1 MGTWCPPSLEYGRGE
16 RDAER
21 KGIPSIL
28 DHTVLDRA
36 EDLQPVEVLDRK
48 AVANSLPDH
57 DKERDLVVVIIGF
70 MESVW
75 IVTTNNVW
83 IRSFAH

>member
-36 EDLQPVEVLDRK
+36 EGFQPSKVLAGK
-48 AVANSLPDH
+48 ALATIRPDY
-57 DKERDLVVVIIGF
+57 DKQRDLVFVIICYR
-70 MESVW
+70 E
-75 IVTTNNVW
+75 
-83 IRSFAH
+83 